1 MQENGIRELS
11 LEELALVSGG
21 AQMDTTDLPP
31 VDALPPD
38 DGGWPDIDPPDW
50 TDPWDPGDGGGGGG
64 GGGGGE
70 APPSAYEQ
78 VDAQADTVARE
89 VEALIKAD
97 PGYQSQELG
106 TVIYR
111 DAVTGEIKTS
121 PLARGDASNPG
132 AISYPLLEWGITP
145 GQVVGIIHSHPAGVF
160 PSETHEVNKYPSD
173 NRTVG
178 GVAYEGGDWGVADL
192 LRDNGMNAEE
202 FRYYIIGPDGVT
214 REYDFNDRDAE
225 TLGTTL

>member
-64 GGGGGE
+64 E

-78 VDAQADTVARE
+78 VDGQADTVARE

-132 AISYPLLEWGITP
+132 AISYPLLEWGISP